1 MILGTDSDRVLL
13 AHILQC
19 MERIRNYTGG
29 QRETFYNSH
38 MIQDAVVRNLQTL
51 AESTQ
56 RLSGS
61 LKATEPAVP
70 WRAIVGFRNI
80 LTHNYLGIDLDAVWS
95 VVETDLPQLKSA
107 IERMSQALASTEDRS

>member
-1 MILGTDSDRVLL
+1 MTLGTGSDRVLL

-29 QRETFYNSH
+29 QRKTFYDSH
-38 MIQDAVVRNLQTL
+38 MIQDAVMRNLQTL

-56 RLSGS
+56 RLSGT

-70 WRAIVGFRNI
+70 WGVIVGFRNI
-80 LTHNYLGIDLDAVWS
+80 
-95 VVETDLPQLKSA
+95 
-107 IERMSQALASTEDRS
+107 